1 MGMLMVRAQYRDP
14 STVLAAI
21 KAIHYLVN
29 GDWNVRQ
36 KENGTLAFPVVLKVY
51 LAILSAPILFVLNNL
66 NRVFLFITTVLRPPD
81 LAWN

>member
-1 MGMLMVRAQYRDP
+1 MGMLMVRAQYKDP

-36 KENGTLAFPVVLKVY
+36 KENGTPAFPVVLKVY
-51 LAILSAPILFVLNNL
+51 LAILSAPILFVLNDL

>member
-36 KENGTLAFPVVLKVY
+36 KENGTQAFPVVLKVY
-51 LAILSAPILFVLNNL
+51 LAI
-66 NRVFLFITTVLRPPD
+66 
-81 LAWN
+81 